1 MTARSN
7 GRRILA
13 LLTMHPLSR
22 IFKQFQNDG
31 EAFALAPSVV
41 HKRPVVQASFL
52 IAQTAV
58 DVAASASI
66 QFPRDLLDPCTPQE
80 LREQHKEGHS

>member
-1 MTARSN
+1 
-7 GRRILA
+7 
-13 LLTMHPLSR
+13 MHPLSK
-22 IFKQFQNDG
+22 IFRQFQNDG
-31 EAFALAPSVV
+31 EAFAPAPSVV

-52 IAQTAV
+52 IVETVV

-80 LREQHKEGHS
+80 LREQGKEGHP